1 MALFGRES
9 DADPTTKPSV
19 TPPRQPASRPAR
31 KTTLIAAGATLVG
44 EISGDTDV
52 MVEGTVEGKLKPS
65 QDVTVGE
72 QGVVRGEISARR
84 VRVAGRV
91 QGNVRGKESV
101 EILATGSLEG
111 DVSSPGMVIGD
122 GAFFKGRVEMT
133 SGKSEAAVET
143 PKAAAPPAIGS
154 SPSSPAG
161 GSQSTGGSQ
170 SAGGSQPSGPAAESR
185 PKSNPAGS

>member
-1 MALFGRES
+1 MALFGREPENT
-9 DADPTTKPSV
+9 PTPHAPIPSREPV
-19 TPPRQPASRPAR
+19 SRVGR

-44 EISGDTDV
+44 EISGETDV
-52 MVEGTVEGKLKPS
+52 MIEGTVEGKVHPS
-65 QDVTVGE
+65 QDVIVGE
-72 QGVVRGEISARR
+72 AGVVRGEIDARN

-133 SGKSEAAVET
+133 GQSGRAEA
-143 PKAAAPPAIGS
+143 PKAK
-154 SPSSPAG
+154 
-161 GSQSTGGSQ
+161 
-170 SAGGSQPSGPAAESR
+170 PAAT
-185 PKSNPAGS
+185 PAGSSAPAASSASSTGSSSSTGPTR

>member
-9 DADPTTKPSV
+9 ENDPELPTA
-19 TPPRQPASRPAR
+19 TPPRQPAARKGR

-52 MVEGTVEGKLKPS
+52 MIEGTVEGKVHPG

-72 QGVVRGEISARR
+72 HGVVRGEISAQN

-111 DVSSPGMVIGD
+111 DVSSPGMIIGD

-133 SGKSEAAVET
+133 GSAGQQPPSKE
-143 PKAAAPPAIGS
+143 PKLAKPAAPSMSDAP
-154 SPSSPAG
+154 SPSSA
-161 GSQSTGGSQ
+161 S
-170 SAGGSQPSGPAAESR
+170 
-185 PKSNPAGS
+185 

>member
-9 DADPTTKPSV
+9 ENNPTPQPAAPS
-19 TPPRQPASRPAR
+19 RQPAARGSR
-31 KTTLIAAGATLVG
+31 KTTLIAAGAKLVG

-52 MVEGTVEGKLKPS
+52 MIEGTVEGKVHPA

-72 QGVVRGEISARR
+72 AGVVRGEIEARN

-91 QGNVRGKESV
+91 QGNVRGTESV

-133 SGKSEAAVET
+133 GHEAPKQEAK
-143 PKAAAPPAIGS
+143 PAKAAAPNLSDAP
-154 SPSSPAG
+154 SPSSAG
-161 GSQSTGGSQ
+161 
-170 SAGGSQPSGPAAESR
+170 
-185 PKSNPAGS
+185 

>member
-9 DADPTTKPSV
+9 ENSTTPQPASPV
-19 TPPRQPASRPAR
+19 RQPAARAGR

-52 MVEGTVEGKLKPS
+52 MIEGTVEGKVHPS
-65 QDVTVGE
+65 KDVTVGE
-72 QGVVRGEISARR
+72 AGVVRGEVDAQN

-91 QGNVRGKESV
+91 QGNVRGRESV

-133 SGKSEAAVET
+133 GSVGQQPENPVSKPAK
-143 PKAAAPPAIGS
+143 PAPPALS
-154 SPSSPAG
+154 DAPSPSSAG
-161 GSQSTGGSQ
+161 
-170 SAGGSQPSGPAAESR
+170 
-185 PKSNPAGS
+185 

>member
-9 DADPTTKPSV
+9 ENDPAPQPAMAS
-19 TPPRQPASRPAR
+19 RQPAARRGR
-31 KTTLIAAGATLVG
+31 KTTLIAAGATLIG

-52 MVEGTVEGKLKPS
+52 MIEGTVEGKVHPA

-72 QGVVRGEISARR
+72 AGVVRGEISARN

-101 EILATGSLEG
+101 EILSTGSVEG
-111 DVSSPGMVIGD
+111 DVSSPSMVIGD

-133 SGKSEAAVET
+133 GSSAHQTQPTESEPKKPATPSLSEA
-143 PKAAAPPAIGS
+143 
-154 SPSSPAG
+154 PSS
-161 GSQSTGGSQ
+161 S
-170 SAGGSQPSGPAAESR
+170 SAS
-185 PKSNPAGS
+185 

>member
-9 DADPTTKPSV
+9 ESNTSPQPVAPT
-19 TPPRQPASRPAR
+19 RQPVVRQGR
-31 KTTLIAAGATLVG
+31 KTTLIASGATLVG

-52 MVEGTVEGKLKPS
+52 MIEGTVEGKVHPA

-72 QGVVRGEISARR
+72 AGIVRGEINARN

-91 QGNVRGKESV
+91 HGNVMGKESV
-101 EILATGSLEG
+101 EILSTGSLEG

-133 SGKSEAAVET
+133 GSTAQ
-143 PKAAAPPAIGS
+143 KA
-154 SPSSPAG
+154 
-161 GSQSTGGSQ
+161 
-170 SAGGSQPSGPAAESR
+170 
-185 PKSNPAGS
+185 NPAPAKQTKAPAMPDPATSPTSAR

>member
-9 DADPTTKPSV
+9 ENNPAPQPSMPT
-19 TPPRQPASRPAR
+19 RQPAARQGR
-31 KTTLIAAGATLVG
+31 KTTLIAAGATLIG

-52 MVEGTVEGKLKPS
+52 MIEGTVEGKVHPA

-72 QGVVRGEISARR
+72 AGVVRGEIDARN

-91 QGNVRGKESV
+91 QGNVKGKESV

-133 SGKSEAAVET
+133 GSGQTTGQKTESPEPKPPTKPASPPLSDT
-143 PKAAAPPAIGS
+143 P
-154 SPSSPAG
+154 SPSSAG
-161 GSQSTGGSQ
+161 R
-170 SAGGSQPSGPAAESR
+170 A
-185 PKSNPAGS
+185 